1 VLLTNSYSIDPS
13 DSTKLPRGHWAGG
26 FDIMGLINGT
36 HPDYL
41 AWHKWKLNWLSD
53 SQISCITAPGTT
65 KHTIAPIEVP
75 GGVKAA
81 AIKLS
86 PTTAFV
92 VEVRSQLAVNNTN
105 CPLGLVA
112 YLVDTQ
118 GSNGNAAKPPVKVI
132 DTHGA
137 SNTGCEPARGG
148 KLTGAAIDFA
158 KGEKGFIVSEYGVN
172 VTIQGVKNGSYD
184 IDLTWSG
191 AKGAAAAAVPKASGE
206 SPWAAGGDDEDEE

>member
-1 VLLTNSYSIDPS
+1 
-13 DSTKLPRGHWAGG
+13 
-26 FDIMGLINGT
+26 MGLINGT

-41 AWHKWKLNWLSD
+41 AWHKWKLNWLAN

-65 KHTIAPIEVP
+65 KHTITPIEIP

-105 CPLGLVA
+105 CPLGLVS
-112 YLVDTQ
+112 YVVDTQ
-118 GSNGNAAKPPVKVI
+118 GRYEDAVRPPVKVM

-137 SNTGCEPARGG
+137 SNLGCEPARGG
-148 KLTGAAIDFA
+148 KLTGAAVDFA
-158 KGEKGFIVSEYGVN
+158 KGEKGFVVSEYGVN
-172 VTIQGVKNGSYD
+172 VTIEGVKNGIYD
-184 IDLTWSG
+184 IGLTWSG
-191 AKGAAAAAVPKASGE
+191 ASGANTAAAPKGVPSG
-206 SPWAAGGDDEDEE
+206 SRGGDDDEEE